1 MLVRMWMAKELVT
14 APPTL
19 TVGEAMKILAE
30 KKIRRLPVTDQGRL
44 VGIVT
49 LSDLSRATG
58 NPGLALSQIM
68 AKNPASVA
76 PDTPIETA
84 GMLMRDRKLGAV
96 PVIESGKLVGIIT
109 ETDIFRALME
119 VLGMNAEGTR
129 VAVAIGKDAQDFYD
143 LMKLVSETERAIL
156 SVVIYSSYSRERS
169 LVVMRVAGTDR
180 EQISRKLSA
189 AHLQVIQVG

>member
-1 MLVRMWMAKELVT
+1 MLVRMWMAKDLVT
-14 APPTL
+14 AKPDL
-19 TVGEAMKILAE
+19 TIGEALKILSE
-30 KKIRRLPVTDQGRL
+30 KKIRRLPVLDQGRL

-49 LSDLSRATG
+49 LSDLSRAAG
-58 NPGLALSQIM
+58 NPALPISQIM
-68 AKNPASVA
+68 AKNPASVS

-84 GMLMRDRKLGAV
+84 GMLMRDRRVGAI
-96 PVIESGKLVGIIT
+96 PVTENGKLVGIIT
-109 ETDIFRALME
+109 ETDVFRALIE

-156 SVVIYSSYSRERS
+156 SVVIYSSYSRERA
-169 LVVMRVAGTDR
+169 LVVMRVAGTDK
-180 EQISRKLSA
+180 EQLTRKLTA